1 MILFTLYAL
10 FFTFPKIALSLL
22 EINFLKQKQKGESYI
37 LDSHSFQKGANYSI
51 AQENFSILTNIFDL
65 VFFGIWILFGFYV
78 LQSLTNSIPLFS
90 NPLLQSVFFVLTF
103 LVAQTFL
110 SLPFDAYKKLIID
123 KNFGFSKSN
132 AKLFIQD
139 FLKSL
144 LLLILIGGILIAI
157 ISWVILNIPSWE
169 IYTFIIVAIFLIT
182 TNIFYPTLIAPL
194 FNKFTPLQDQELK
207 SAIDNL
213 LHQVGFQSNGIFVM
227 DASKRDGRL
236 NAYFGG
242 LGRTKRVILFDTLL
256 EKISKNSLLAV
267 LGHELGHFKHH
278 DLYKMLFIML
288 CFFALLLFII
298 GNLPQ
303 EIFAELNLS
312 QSPHA
317 LIVVLLLLSPP
328 ISFYLTPI
336 FSYFS
341 CKNEFNAD
349 KFGASLTSNED
360 LANALLTLVKE
371 NNTFPFSHP
380 LYIRFYYTH
389 PPLMERLKALQCE
402 HLALRQQ

>member
-256 EKISKNSLLAV
+256 E
-267 LGHELGHFKHH
+267 
-278 DLYKMLFIML
+278 
-288 CFFALLLFII
+288 
-298 GNLPQ
+298 
-303 EIFAELNLS
+303 
-312 QSPHA
+312 
-317 LIVVLLLLSPP
+317 
-328 ISFYLTPI
+328 
-336 FSYFS
+336 
-341 CKNEFNAD
+341 
-349 KFGASLTSNED
+349 
-360 LANALLTLVKE
+360 
-371 NNTFPFSHP
+371 
-380 LYIRFYYTH
+380 
-389 PPLMERLKALQCE
+389 
-402 HLALRQQ
+402 